1 MGLHSGAT
9 WRTRLN
15 DPWVASMRRCVKLL
29 WSIVE
34 ERTDCIHYVGALT
47 VPERGLGRGLGR
59 SPSGNRI
66 WRILASNSDIWWHE
80 IYKFSNFSENQ
91 VTTMYAFFYLIV
103 CSFHVR
109 ESWHDVNILIILVV
123 KLLVRHPPGLRTCSY
138 ARDFSNKL
146 INQSINI
153 RLLRHDKMQANTPK
167 QKGNT
172 VTRKKTNLEKI
183 SQRTEP
189 NMCSYITYAC

>member
-15 DPWVASMRRCVKLL
+15 YPRVASMRRCVKLL

-47 VPERGLGRGLGR
+47 VPERGLGR
-59 SPSGNRI
+59 SPGGNRI
-66 WRILASNSDIWWHE
+66 WRILALNSDIWLHE

-91 VTTMYAFFYLIV
+91 VTTMYAFFYLFV
-103 CSFHVR
+103 CSFHVH

-146 INQSINI
+146 INQSIHQSI
-153 RLLRHDKMQANTPK
+153 FVYYGMTKCRPTPRSKKAIQLLGKNK
-167 QKGNT
+167 S
-172 VTRKKTNLEKI
+172 RKNKPENW
-183 SQRTEP
+183 
-189 NMCSYITYAC
+189 A